1 MECVQAWEHIELPFE
16 YALLADVT
24 HLLRVDGD
32 VLVPLLPL
40 FLSELLG
47 TLGVLSELLLQ
58 ILDL

>member
-1 MECVQAWEHIELPFE
+1 MECVQAWEHIELAFE

-24 HLLRVDGD
+24 HLLRVDSD
-32 VLVPLLPL
+32 MFVPLLPL
-40 FLSELLG
+40 FLSEFLS